1 MATRDDIRFAAWRG
15 QSYALDVVQLSA
27 WGTRANGLLP
37 RDPSVYEIFGDT
49 VFAPCDGVVLHAT
62 DDLTDLQVPDVD
74 REHMAGNHVIL
85 QCDDVYVVL
94 AHLLNRSVTVAP
106 GDVVS
111 VGSPLGRVGNT
122 GNTNEPHLHIHIQT
136 PGTDDAPLGG
146 EPVPMFVDGRY
157 LARNQRV
164 PSLPPR

>member
-1 MATRDDIRFAAWRG
+1 PPNVQAFAIASPLRGGGYVVANGGSNIVVNSHMATRDDIRFAAWRG

-37 RDPSVYEIFGDT
+37 RDPSAYEIFGDT

-85 QCDDVYVVL
+85 QCDDVCVVL

-111 VGSPLGRVGNT
+111 VGSPL
-122 GNTNEPHLHIHIQT
+122 
-136 PGTDDAPLGG
+136 
-146 EPVPMFVDGRY
+146 
-157 LARNQRV
+157 
-164 PSLPPR
+164 